1 MAGPVQRRNPLSS
14 LSAPD
19 TATDAPA
26 SNEAGDYDALADLF
40 LDGASFAPHTAKPR
54 LVTEHH
60 DQPSP
65 QPHEPPFVVEFEG
78 VVVGHL
84 PVLGAAWITQFAR
97 QRAIQDSRPAALVR
111 IADGTISV
119 DLVAEAAPSLEGVA
133 ESTDLASALRAA
145 AAVTRRWIIRVE
157 EAAES
162 RLASDARLT
171 SLTLLTGAD
180 EAAMVASYRSF
191 KSMLAS
197 TEAAGRTNDVCFGV
211 AIFGAEAGKAA
222 ESESKLRRAAQ
233 NFLGRELG
241 SACVIQRITT
251 CAVANLYRGGSD
263 LSLPQILAS
272 ITDAASRTRVAP
284 QQATPQPDPVPTSR
298 WSEPR
303 PEPPPQPIRQLPPS
317 APSLASPAPTT
328 GKTSALAPLLHGL
341 RPLAIRNPYAPAVE
355 FAADTHGALHL
366 IAQQGDREDQALRDL
381 LSTAAWSA
389 MHETLLIAA
398 EPGLSVTRDNGP
410 SLHLVCEH
418 APPLRRML
426 DSGVRIHLL
435 VTVGGSSVCREL
447 N

>member
-19 TATDAPA
+19 TAADAPA
-26 SNEAGDYDALADLF
+26 SGEAGEYDALADLF
-40 LDGASFAPHTAKPR
+40 LDGASFAPHAAKPR

-119 DLVAEAAPSLEGVA
+119 DLVAEAAPSLEGVTEA
-133 ESTDLASALRAA
+133 GDFRASLRAA

-162 RLASDARLT
+162 QLASDARLT

-263 LSLPQILAS
+263 LSLSQVLAS
-272 ITDAASRTRVAP
+272 IADAASRTR
-284 QQATPQPDPVPTSR
+284 ATSPQPDPVPTSR

-303 PEPPPQPIRQLPPS
+303 PGPPPQPIRQLPPA
-317 APSLASPAPTT
+317 APSLAAPAAPT
-328 GKTSALAPLLHGL
+328 GKTSTLTPSLAPLLQGL
-341 RPLAIRNPYAPAVE
+341 RPLALRNPYAPAIE
-355 FAADTHGALHL
+355 FAADAHGGVHL
-366 IAQQGDREDQALRDL
+366 IALQGDREDQALRDL
-381 LSTAAWSA
+381 LSTAAWAA
-389 MHETLLIAA
+389 MHETFLLAA
-398 EPGLSVTRDNGP
+398 EPGLNLTHNGGP
-410 SLHLVCEH
+410 SLHLVCAH

-435 VTVGGSSVCREL
+435 VTVGETSVCREL